1 LTIKMTTVLILA
13 GGKSTRMKQDKSTM
27 FGGVKRIR
35 DECIKANIT
44 RIITL
49 CGSNDRMQLFHGE
62 VWPDPDNCHGIFP
75 VIKWAINQ
83 LDDDVLLIPCDAFNI
98 SEIGITELISQ
109 ENCVPADEFGN
120 RQPLFARISNQTELV
135 STAASLT
142 DLFERFPTH
151 ENKVISAEFNN
162 FNLPADLTNLH
173 QQ

>member
-1 LTIKMTTVLILA
+1 MTTVLILA

-35 DECIKANIT
+35 DECIKANIA

>member
-1 LTIKMTTVLILA
+1 MTTVLILA

-75 VIKWAINQ
+75 VIKWAINE

>member
-1 LTIKMTTVLILA
+1 MTTVLILA

-35 DECIKANIT
+35 DECMKANIT

-62 VWPDPDNCHGIFP
+62 VWPDPENCHGIFP

-98 SEIGITELISQ
+98 SEIGITDLISQ

>member
-1 LTIKMTTVLILA
+1 MTTVLILA

>member
-1 LTIKMTTVLILA
+1 MTTVLILA

-83 LDDDVLLIPCDAFNI
+83 LGDDVLLIPCDAFNI

>member
-1 LTIKMTTVLILA
+1 MTIKMTTVLILA

-83 LDDDVLLIPCDAFNI
+83 LGDDVLLIPCDAFNI

-151 ENKVISAEFNN
+151 ENKVISAEFDN

>member
-1 LTIKMTTVLILA
+1 MTTVLILA

-62 VWPDPDNCHGIFP
+62 VWPDPENCQGILP
-75 VIKWAINQ
+75 VIEWAINQ
-83 LDDDVLLIPCDAFNI
+83 LDDDILLIPCDAFNI

-120 RQPLFARISNQTELV
+120 RQPLFARISNQAELV
-135 STAASLT
+135 PTASSLT
-142 DLFERFPTH
+142 GLFERFPTYQ
-151 ENKVISAEFNN
+151 NDVISSEFNN

>member
-1 LTIKMTTVLILA
+1 MTTVLILA
-13 GGKSTRMKQDKSTM
+13 GGKSTRMKQDKSIM

-35 DECIKANIT
+35 DECIKANIA

-75 VIKWAINQ
+75 VIKWAINE

>member
-1 LTIKMTTVLILA
+1 MTTVLILA
-13 GGKSTRMKQDKSTM
+13 GGKSARMKQDKSTM

-162 FNLPADLTNLH
+162 FNLPEDLKNL
-173 QQ
+173 QRQ

>member
-1 LTIKMTTVLILA
+1 MTIKMTTVLILA

-35 DECIKANIT
+35 DECIKANIA

>member
-1 LTIKMTTVLILA
+1 MTSVLILA
-13 GGKSTRMKQDKSTM
+13 GGKITRMKQDKSTM

>member
-1 LTIKMTTVLILA
+1 MTTVLILA

-49 CGSNDRMQLFHGE
+49 CGSNDRMQMFHGE

-120 RQPLFARISNQTELV
+120 RQPLFERISNQTELV

>member
-1 LTIKMTTVLILA
+1 MTTVLILA

-27 FGGVKRIR
+27 FGGVNRIR
-35 DECIKANIT
+35 DECIKANIA

-75 VIKWAINQ
+75 VIKWAINE
-83 LDDDVLLIPCDAFNI
+83 LDDDVLLRPCDAFNI

>member
-1 LTIKMTTVLILA
+1 MTTVLILA

-49 CGSNDRMQLFHGE
+49 CGSNDRMQMFHGE

>member
-1 LTIKMTTVLILA
+1 MTTVLILA
-13 GGKSTRMKQDKSTM
+13 GGKSTRMKQDKSIM

-35 DECIKANIT
+35 DECIKANIA

>member
-1 LTIKMTTVLILA
+1 MTTVLILA

-162 FNLPADLTNLH
+162 FNLPTDLTNLH

>member
-1 LTIKMTTVLILA
+1 MTTVLILA

-75 VIKWAINQ
+75 VIKWAINE

-162 FNLPADLTNLH
+162 FNLPTDLTNLH

>member
-1 LTIKMTTVLILA
+1 MTTVLILA

-35 DECIKANIT
+35 DECIKANIA

-75 VIKWAINQ
+75 VIKWAINE

-151 ENKVISAEFNN
+151 ENKVISAEFDN